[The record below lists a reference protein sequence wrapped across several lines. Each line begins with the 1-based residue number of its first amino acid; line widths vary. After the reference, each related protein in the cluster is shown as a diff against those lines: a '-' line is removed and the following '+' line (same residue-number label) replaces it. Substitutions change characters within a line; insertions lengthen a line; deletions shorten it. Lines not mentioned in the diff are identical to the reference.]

1 MEQKANYL
9 PRSTN
14 IKKNKSCAIKEM
26 TTRRMINDEINYW
39 ADKIIHVMI
48 VWNPNHV
55 KLNCDKG
62 LFNLRIVEKNLI
74 QCEKAFLCSS
84 SSLLLAPSHSKRY
97 RKFCNEIKT
106 TCNRIKWG
114 WRKKKQF
121 RVVMWCINAKV
132 SKIVTQLCKQ
142 KNSSKAHFSKGEKF
156 RVKSSCGLF
165 IKYWRHFVDFPS
177 RASSF
182 KCFTISMFH

>member
-121 RVVMWCINAKV
+121 RVVMWCINAKLFRNRHAV
-132 SKIVTQLCKQ
+132 VQT
-142 KNSSKAHFSKGEKF
+142 EKF
-156 RVKSSCGLF
+156 DESTFLERGKIPCEIIMWIVHKILTTFCRLS
-165 IKYWRHFVDFPS
+165 FP
-177 RASSF
+177 
-182 KCFTISMFH
+182 CHLL

>member
-1 MEQKANYL
+1 
-9 PRSTN
+9 
-14 IKKNKSCAIKEM
+14 M

-84 SSLLLAPSHSKRY
+84 SGPSACPSPFKAL
-97 RKFCNEIKT
+97 
-106 TCNRIKWG
+106 
-114 WRKKKQF
+114 Q
-121 RVVMWCINAKV
+121 KV
-132 SKIVTQLCKQ
+132 L
-142 KNSSKAHFSKGEKF
+142 
-156 RVKSSCGLF
+156 
-165 IKYWRHFVDFPS
+165 
-177 RASSF
+177 
-182 KCFTISMFH
+182 